1 MDVLARYGGTLPV
14 LAYDVYNRWIKCV
27 AIAAGVQKHISTHI
41 GRHTFATSV
50 AMASGI
56 PIETV
61 ARMLGHKH
69 ISTTQIYAKVLP
81 ENVLSGYEKIKT
93 NLKEK
98 AVI

>member
-1 MDVLARYGGTLPV
+1 
-14 LAYDVYNRWIKCV
+14 
-27 AIAAGVQKHISTHI
+27 
-41 GRHTFATSV
+41 
-50 AMASGI
+50 
-56 PIETV
+56 
-61 ARMLGHKH
+61 MLGHKH